1 MVTNAILC
9 INTIIMCMNYFFL
22 EEQILMGQPRHQS
35 NFKKIEFLLLL
46 LIAKRCAEGRYLSM
60 SVILKLWT
68 GVEPPTQE
76 KRVGIENSST
86 EFFDEI
92 IIYHVSNIKF
102 HFLLNLYSFLNISG
116 FTCIFYWYR
125 LRPGLYPV

>member
-1 MVTNAILC
+1 MVVTNAILC
-9 INTIIMCMNYFFL
+9 INTIIMCINYFFL

-35 NFKKIEFLLLL
+35 NFKKIEFLRLL
-46 LIAKRCAEGRYLSM
+46 LIAKRCAGGRDLST
-60 SVILKLWT
+60 SVIFKLWT

-76 KRVGIENSST
+76 KRVCIENSIT

-116 FTCIFYWYR
+116 FTCIFY
-125 LRPGLYPV
+125 